1 VLEVIFAIFGLVF
14 GSFATVVA
22 YRVPRKETIAS
33 GRSRCP
39 NCGRQIRAIE
49 NVPVFSYVFL
59 RGRCPGCGE
68 RISPRYPLIEIG
80 TAVLFVVAAA
90 KFGLSGEAFVF
101 AALFWVLV
109 VLTVIDLEHKLLP
122 NRIVYPATTVG
133 ASALVVLSAIDGEFG
148 RSSGTVWLGAAVV
161 ALLLAILLWPAPE
174 TAPGDVAADETPTE
188 IPLASAS
195 ETSSGADDDTHEK
208 TGELPPI
215 RWYEV
220 LILIVLVISW
230 IALIVVS
237 IQTGPYNRVA
247 GAVIGV
253 GVFSGLF
260 FFLSLV
266 YPAGMGGGDVKLTLL
281 LGAMLGYLKAPA
293 IVLTG
298 MFLSFAA
305 GGVVSIG
312 LLLAR
317 RAGRKTGI
325 AFGPFLALGTV
336 LAVVWGENLA
346 DYYSETL

>member
-1 VLEVIFAIFGLVF
+1 MLEVLFGIFGLVF

-39 NCGRQIRAIE
+39 DCGRQIRAIE
-49 NVPVFSYVFL
+49 NVPLFSYLFL

-68 RISPRYPLIEIG
+68 RISPRYPLIEAG

-109 VLTVIDLEHKLLP
+109 VLTAIDLEHKLLP
-122 NRIVYPATTVG
+122 NRIVYPAMAVG
-133 ASALVVLSAIDGEFG
+133 ATALVVLSAVDGEFG
-148 RSSGTVWLGAAVV
+148 RSSGTVWFGAAVV
-161 ALLLAILLWPAPE
+161 ALLLTILMWPAPD
-174 TAPGDVAADETPTE
+174 TAAGDVAADEAPSE
-188 IPLASAS
+188 IPPSLPS
-195 ETSSGADDDTHEK
+195 ETSGGGGDGGDEI
-208 TGELPPI
+208 PPI

-220 LILIVLVISW
+220 LILIALVISW
-230 IALIVVS
+230 VVLIVVS
-237 IQTGPYNRVA
+237 VQTGPYHRVA

-298 MFLSFAA
+298 MFMSFAA

-325 AFGPFLALGTV
+325 PFGPFLALGTV
-336 LAVVWGENLA
+336 LAVVWGENVA
-346 DYYSETL
+346 DYYSGTL